1 MIDYK
6 FNEYVLLE
14 EIRQYIDSTYDQHYS
29 NNKLQATEVI
39 MDNGHGEGFCL
50 GNVSKYAQRY
60 GKKGAGPEDFRK
72 DLTKIIHYGI
82 LALYNHDLIHGGKD
96 VGRDKD

>member
-1 MIDYK
+1 MVNYK
-6 FNEYVLLE
+6 FNEGVLLE

-60 GKKGAGPEDFRK
+60 GKKGNNPEDFRK
-72 DLTKIIHYGI
+72 DLLKIIHYGV
-82 LALYNHDLIHGGKD
+82 LALYNHDREHKSID
-96 VGRDKD
+96 T